1 MAEESLKNK
10 TVKGVA
16 WSSIDNVTQYG
27 VSFVVS
33 IVLARLLSPDDYGLI
48 GIIAIFTA
56 VCSTFIYAGF
66 GTALIR
72 KKDATDEDYNTVFL
86 VNLVTSL
93 FLYAV
98 IYLCSP
104 LIADFFKR
112 EELIVLTRVSALG
125 MIIGALALVQQTIL
139 TKRID
144 FKTQTKITF
153 IASIVSGA
161 VGIVMALIGFG
172 VWALVIQSIVGT
184 SIGCLMK
191 YLLVRWI
198 PKSGFSKSSFN
209 RLFSFGSKLLI
220 AQIISTIYD
229 NIYSLFIGKRFSTR
243 TLGFYTRGN
252 QFNNLV
258 SVNISDIMNRVS
270 FPVLSRVQDD
280 NTRLLEIYSKYIKM
294 SVFIMFPMVLGLC
307 GVAKP
312 LITFLLTEK
321 WLPCVPLLQ
330 ILCFAFLF
338 NGVTKINLNLLY
350 VKGRSDLVLRLE
362 IIKKCIGFTILVITV
377 FFDIKIVCFGQVIY
391 SWVALFLNTFYTKRI
406 LGFGFYEQI
415 KSIIPYLSLSLIVL
429 AESLA
434 ISSFVEPSWLSLII
448 SLVVCSATYLGLS
461 KYFSLYAFGEVFST
475 AKNYLIRMKHQ

>member
-1 MAEESLKNK
+1 
-10 TVKGVA
+10 
-16 WSSIDNVTQYG
+16 
-27 VSFVVS
+27 
-33 IVLARLLSPDDYGLI
+33 
-48 GIIAIFTA
+48 
-56 VCSTFIYAGF
+56 
-66 GTALIR
+66 
-72 KKDATDEDYNTVFL
+72 
-86 VNLVTSL
+86 
-93 FLYAV
+93 
-98 IYLCSP
+98 
-104 LIADFFKR
+104 
-112 EELIVLTRVSALG
+112 
-125 MIIGALALVQQTIL
+125 
-139 TKRID
+139 
-144 FKTQTKITF
+144 
-153 IASIVSGA
+153 
-161 VGIVMALIGFG
+161 
-172 VWALVIQSIVGT
+172 
-184 SIGCLMK
+184 
-191 YLLVRWI
+191 
-198 PKSGFSKSSFN
+198 
-209 RLFSFGSKLLI
+209 
-220 AQIISTIYD
+220 
-229 NIYSLFIGKRFSTR
+229 
-243 TLGFYTRGN
+243 
-252 QFNNLV
+252 
-258 SVNISDIMNRVS
+258 
-270 FPVLSRVQDD
+270 
-280 NTRLLEIYSKYIKM
+280 M

>member
-1 MAEESLKNK
+1 MEKGLKSLTYTGVIWSFIERFSYQLIQFVISIIMARILDP
-10 TVKGVA
+10 G
-16 WSSIDNVTQYG
+16 
-27 VSFVVS
+27 
-33 IVLARLLSPDDYGLI
+33 DYGLI
-48 GIIAIFTA
+48 GLLAIFMA
-56 VCSTFIYAGF
+56 LSQVFIDGGF
-66 GTALIR
+66 SSALIQS
-72 KKDATDEDYNTVFL
+72 KENTDKDFATVFYI
-86 VNLVTSL
+86 NLAISILLYGLLFVSAPAIASFYHQPSL
-93 FLYAV
+93 KQ
-98 IYLCSP
+98 I
-104 LIADFFKR
+104 
-112 EELIVLTRVSALG
+112 TRVYATTLIISSLSAVHSTK
-125 MIIGALALVQQTIL
+125 LVINV
-139 TKRID
+139 D
-144 FKTQTKITF
+144 FKTQ
-153 IASIVSGA
+153 SIISVSSAIISGCI
-161 VGIVMALIGFG
+161 GIFLAIKGFG
-172 VWALVIQSIVGT
+172 VWALVFQSIVGT

-391 SWVALFLNTFYTKRI
+391 SWVALFLNTLYTKRI